1 MHTRFAKIWP
11 FGIKI
16 SGILLEKKVATS
28 TFCIYIP
35 SELKLLERN
44 ILNLQRWYPW
54 NLNLI
59 KNVEDFAAWTVF
71 NSEEKNSRKNMQL
84 SFSQKPKMKINRN
97 KNMDIKFILDQAKPL
112 RVLFWI
118 GHAT

>member
-71 NSEEKNSRKNMQL
+71 NSEEKNS
-84 SFSQKPKMKINRN
+84 SKIYAIVIFTKN
-97 KNMDIKFILDQAKPL
+97 KNENKQTKTWILNSYLIRQNL
-112 RVLFWI
+112 
-118 GHAT
+118 

>member
-59 KNVEDFAAWTVF
+59 KNVEAFAAVF